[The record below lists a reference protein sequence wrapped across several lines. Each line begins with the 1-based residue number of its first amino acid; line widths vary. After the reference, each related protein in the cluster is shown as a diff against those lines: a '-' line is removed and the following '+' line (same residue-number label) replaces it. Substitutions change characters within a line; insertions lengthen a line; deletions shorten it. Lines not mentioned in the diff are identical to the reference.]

1 MIAERDDKGRFRR
14 GVEGN
19 PNGRPAVTKFLSEEL
34 ATLDTVTGSEPT
46 TKAQRIA
53 ELAVRMAL
61 RGDMRAIEFCADRTE
76 GRPRIA
82 AIIEHGEDSHKLAF
96 ARAALQDSGLR
107 QHLYAAN
114 RHAAQTDGF
123 SERKEHRWLKSEFLS
138 TPWQAVTSGDFSIKE
153 GHRCL
158 QYRVV
163 LKSDNGDRYPVVDR
177 VAIELARK

>member
-1 MIAERDDKGRFRR
+1 MITERDDKWRFRR
-14 GVEGN
+14 GVSGN

-46 TKAQRIA
+46 TKAQRIS

-123 SERKEHRWLKSEFLS
+123 SERKEHRWLKLEFLS
-138 TPWQAVTSGDFSIKE
+138 TP
-153 GHRCL
+153 
-158 QYRVV
+158 
-163 LKSDNGDRYPVVDR
+163 
-177 VAIELARK
+177 